1 MLLVIVSGLA
11 LGGLYGM
18 TALVYNVMYSTSKVL
33 SFGTGQFAMVGGIC
47 TAWLVLD
54 LHWPLW
60 VGFLACLVVRR
71 RVRLAER
78 GDRGPPHRRRLGR
91 ASLGAQHAGAVH
103 HGAGGD
109 VVWWGTDPTPFP
121 RVLPQEFAGAFDQK
135 FWLPMILAVLM
146 AVGLE
151 QFYRRSMIGKLFIAM
166 SEDSF
171 AARARG
177 VATDRMR
184 SLSYVLAGVL
194 GALSG
199 FAGGQLTFADFALGT
214 ALGLSGFIAL
224 AVGGIGSSVGALVGG
239 AILGMLTSLTTHYF
253 GAEYQKTIAIG
264 LLILLL
270 VVRPQGLV
278 RHHPGAPGMKHSHIR
293 PVIVGACSRCSRSL
307 LP

>member
-1 MLLVIVSGLA
+1 M
-11 LGGLYGM
+11 
-18 TALVYNVMYSTSKVL
+18 
-33 SFGTGQFAMVGGIC
+33 
-47 TAWLVLD
+47 
-54 LHWPLW
+54 
-60 VGFLACLVVRR
+60 
-71 RVRLAER
+71 
-78 GDRGPPHRRRLGR
+78 
-91 ASLGAQHAGAVH
+91 
-103 HGAGGD
+103 
-109 VVWWGTDPTPFP
+109 
-121 RVLPQEFAGAFDQK
+121 LPQEFAGAFDQK

-270 VVRPQGLV
+270 VVRPQGLFGTTQV
-278 RHHPGAPGMKHSHIR
+278 RQ
-293 PVIVGACSRCSRSL
+293 V
-307 LP
+307 

>member
-47 TAWLVLD
+47 TAWVVLD
-54 LHWPLW
+54 LHLPLW
-60 VGFLACLVVRR
+60 LGFLACIASGAVFGWLSELIAVRR
-71 RVRLAER
+71 IVAASDEHLWVLSTLALATMVQEAM
-78 GDRGPPHRRRLGR
+78 GI
-91 ASLGAQHAGAVH
+91 A
-103 HGAGGD
+103 
-109 VVWWGTDPTPFP
+109 WGTDPTPFP
-121 RVLPQEFAGAFDQK
+121 RVFPQDFAGSFDQK
-135 FWLPMILAVLM
+135 FWLPLIFGVLM

-151 QFYRRSMIGKLFIAM
+151 QFYRHSMTGKLFIAM

-184 SLSYVLAGVL
+184 SLSFVLAGAL

-199 FAGGQLTFADFALGT
+199 FVGGQLTFADFSMGT
-214 ALGLSGFIAL
+214 TLGLAGFIAL
-224 AVGGIGSSVGALVGG
+224 AVGGIGSSLGALVGG
-239 AILGMLTSLTTHYF
+239 AIMGMLTSLTTHYF

-264 LLILLL
+264 LLIMLL
-270 VVRPQGLV
+270 VVRPQGLFGTMRV
-278 RHHPGAPGMKHSHIR
+278 RQ
-293 PVIVGACSRCSRSL
+293 V
-307 LP
+307 

>member
-54 LHWPLW
+54 LHLPLW
-60 VGFLACLVVRR
+60 LGFVACLVSGAVFGWLSEIIAVRR
-71 RVRLAER
+71 IVAASDEHLWVLSTLALSTMVQE
-78 GDRGPPHRRRLGR
+78 
-91 ASLGAQHAGAVH
+91 AMAI
-103 HGAGGD
+103 
-109 VVWWGTDPTPFP
+109 WWGTDPTPFP
-121 RVLPQEFAGAFDQK
+121 RVFPQEFAGSFDQK
-135 FWLPMILAVLM
+135 FWFPLILAVLM
-146 AVGLE
+146 GVGLE

-184 SLSYVLAGVL
+184 SVSYVLAGVL
-194 GALSG
+194 GSLSG

-270 VVRPQGLV
+270 VVRPQGLFGTVQV
-278 RHHPGAPGMKHSHIR
+278 RQ
-293 PVIVGACSRCSRSL
+293 V
-307 LP
+307 

>member
-47 TAWLVLD
+47 TAWLVLG
-54 LHWPLW
+54 LHLPLW
-60 VGFLACLVVRR
+60 LGFLACIASGAVFGWLSELIAVRR
-71 RVRLAER
+71 IVAASDEHLWVLSTLALATMVQEAM
-78 GDRGPPHRRRLGR
+78 GI
-91 ASLGAQHAGAVH
+91 A
-103 HGAGGD
+103 
-109 VVWWGTDPTPFP
+109 WGTDPTPFP
-121 RVLPQEFAGAFDQK
+121 RVFPQDFAGSFDQK
-135 FWLPMILAVLM
+135 LWLPLIFAVLM

-151 QFYRRSMIGKLFIAM
+151 QFYRRSMTGKLFIAM

-184 SLSYVLAGVL
+184 SLSFVLAGAL

-199 FAGGQLTFADFALGT
+199 FVGGQLTFADFSVGT
-214 ALGLSGFIAL
+214 TLGLAGFIAL
-224 AVGGIGSSVGALVGG
+224 AVGGIGSSLGALVGG
-239 AILGMLTSLTTHYF
+239 AVMGMLTSLTTYYF
-253 GAEYQKTIAIG
+253 GGEYQKTIAIG

-270 VVRPQGLV
+270 VVRPQGLFGTMRV
-278 RHHPGAPGMKHSHIR
+278 RQ
-293 PVIVGACSRCSRSL
+293 V
-307 LP
+307 

>member
-1 MLLVIVSGLA
+1 VLLVIVSGLA

-33 SFGTGQFAMVGGIC
+33 SFGTGQFAMAGGIC

-54 LHWPLW
+54 LHWPMWL
-60 VGFLACLVVRR
+60 GFLACLLCGAIFGWLSEVIAVRR
-71 RVRLAER
+71 IVAASDEHLWVLSTLALSTMVQE
-78 GDRGPPHRRRLGR
+78 
-91 ASLGAQHAGAVH
+91 ATAI
-103 HGAGGD
+103 
-109 VVWWGTDPTPFP
+109 WWGTDPTPFP
-121 RVLPQEFAGAFDQK
+121 RVFDLEFGRAHDQK
-135 FWLPMILAVLM
+135 FWLPIILAILM

-151 QFYRRSMIGKLFIAM
+151 QFYRRTMTGKLFIAM

-184 SLSYVLAGVL
+184 SLSYVLAGIL

-224 AVGGIGSSVGALVGG
+224 AVGGIGSSLGALVGG
-239 AILGMLTSLTTHYF
+239 AILGLLTALTTHYF
-253 GAEYQKTIAIG
+253 GAQYQKTIAIG
-264 LLILLL
+264 LLIVLL
-270 VVRPQGLV
+270 VVRPQGLFGTTQV
-278 RHHPGAPGMKHSHIR
+278 RQ
-293 PVIVGACSRCSRSL
+293 V
-307 LP
+307 

>member
-1 MLLVIVSGLA
+1 
-11 LGGLYGM
+11 
-18 TALVYNVMYSTSKVL
+18 
-33 SFGTGQFAMVGGIC
+33 
-47 TAWLVLD
+47 
-54 LHWPLW
+54 
-60 VGFLACLVVRR
+60 
-71 RVRLAER
+71 
-78 GDRGPPHRRRLGR
+78 
-91 ASLGAQHAGAVH
+91 
-103 HGAGGD
+103 
-109 VVWWGTDPTPFP
+109 
-121 RVLPQEFAGAFDQK
+121 
-135 FWLPMILAVLM
+135 MILAVLM

-151 QFYRRSMIGKLFIAM
+151 QFYRHSMIGKLFIAM

-278 RHHPGAPGMKHSHIR
+278 RHHPGAPGMKHTHIK
-293 PVIVGACSRCSRSL
+293 PVVVGLFAL
-307 LP
+307 LAAVLP

>member
-1 MLLVIVSGLA
+1 MLLVVVSGLA

-60 VGFLACLVVRR
+60 AGFIACLVSGAAFSWLTSEVIAVRR
-71 RVRLAER
+71 IVAASDEHLWVLSTLALSTMVQE
-78 GDRGPPHRRRLGR
+78 
-91 ASLGAQHAGAVH
+91 AMSLI
-103 HGAGGD
+103 
-109 VVWWGTDPTPFP
+109 WGTDRDSVPARAAVRSPAPST
-121 RVLPQEFAGAFDQK
+121 RK
-135 FWLPMILAVLM
+135 FWLPMIFAVLM
-146 AVGLE
+146 AVGPE

-199 FAGGQLTFADFALGT
+199 FVGGQLTFAGLALGT

-239 AILGMLTSLTTHYF
+239 GESW
-253 GAEYQKTIAIG
+253 
-264 LLILLL
+264 
-270 VVRPQGLV
+270 
-278 RHHPGAPGMKHSHIR
+278 
-293 PVIVGACSRCSRSL
+293 AC
-307 LP
+307 

>member
-60 VGFLACLVVRR
+60 AGLIACLVSGAAFGWLSEVIAVRR
-71 RVRLAER
+71 IVAASDEHLWVLSTLALSTMVQE
-78 GDRGPPHRRRLGR
+78 
-91 ASLGAQHAGAVH
+91 AMSLV
-103 HGAGGD
+103 
-109 VVWWGTDPTPFP
+109 WGTDPTPFP

-270 VVRPQGLV
+270 VVRPQGLFGTTQV
-278 RHHPGAPGMKHSHIR
+278 RQ
-293 PVIVGACSRCSRSL
+293 V
-307 LP
+307 